1 MGLSLT
7 QRSKKMRA
15 FIVFFFLFCLLTLTA
30 GTKVYERA
38 CEKKSELGIIT
49 KRIIRIDQ
57 EADGSCTK
65 TSTRI
70 VYDGRTIDDF
80 VNTFTNYDCNEREAC
95 VVDFGR
101 KKRGIQK
108 RGIQKRRIW
117 RF

>member
-1 MGLSLT
+1 MGSLT

-80 VNTFTNYDCNEREAC
+80 VNTFTNYILRLDLAGRELTNYLMKILTERGYS
-95 VVDFGR
+95 FT
-101 KKRGIQK
+101 
-108 RGIQKRRIW
+108 
-117 RF
+117 